1 MNAGLFDPAP
11 ISRMDALIEAPAPS
25 GLHANHMAVR
35 ALNAL
40 HLREVPLPRYLRY
53 ASSLAVHKLFAHTL
67 VQSNHCVAKRCAR
80 TPFG

>member
-11 ISRMDALIEAPAPS
+11 ISRMDALFEVPAPS

-35 ALNAL
+35 AQNAL

-53 ASSLAVHKLFAHTL
+53 ASSLAVPQVFLRIL
-67 VQSNHCVAKRCAR
+67 
-80 TPFG
+80 